1 MFPQTEAEQ
10 DTGRGA
16 GHGWQI
22 VLAMVVIV
30 LIAAVTLIGR

>member
-10 DTGRGA
+10 DGRRGP

-22 VLAMVVIV
+22 VVALV
-30 LIAAVTLIGR
+30 LIVCIAAFTLSR

>member
-10 DTGRGA
+10 DTRRRA

-22 VLAMVVIV
+22 VLAVVLIV
-30 LIAAVTLIGR
+30 CIAAVTLVSR

>member
-10 DTGRGA
+10 DTGRRS

-22 VLAMVVIV
+22 VLAVILIV
-30 LIAAVTLIGR
+30 CIAAFTLVSH

>member
-10 DTGRGA
+10 DPGRGA

-22 VLAMVVIV
+22 VLALV
-30 LIAAVTLIGR
+30 LIVCIAAITLISR